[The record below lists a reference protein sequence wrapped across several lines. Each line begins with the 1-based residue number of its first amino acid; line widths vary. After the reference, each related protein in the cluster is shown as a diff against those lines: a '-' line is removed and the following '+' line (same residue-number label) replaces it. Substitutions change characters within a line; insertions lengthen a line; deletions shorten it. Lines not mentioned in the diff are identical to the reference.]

1 MELKY
6 LNRNG
11 AYVKKF
17 VVRAENYDNVEA
29 ATVLIKDNLHKLA
42 GNMMY
47 QQKISEVSEF
57 FIISFEDRINL
68 SAWES
73 IITSSIKD
81 AKIVDIMCSK
91 VLLISDEK
99 TDVILQKSEEV
110 KATIREYDVA
120 VLKEKKIANN
130 TYELL
135 LFFTDEE
142 KMHQWEEAFHV
153 QV

>member
-17 VVRAENYDNVEA
+17 IVRAENYDNVEA

-47 QQKISEVSEF
+47 QQKISESSKF
-57 FIISFEDRINL
+57 FIISFEDSINL

-81 AKIVDIMCSK
+81 AKMVDIMCSK
-91 VLLISDEK
+91 VLLISDDNP
-99 TDVILQKSEEV
+99 DVILQKSKEV
-110 KATIREYDVA
+110 KATIKEYDAA
-120 VLKEKKIANN
+120 VLREKTIDNN
-130 TYELL
+130 IHELL

-142 KMHQWEEAFHV
+142 KMHQWEGAFNV